1 MIDEKYSRK
10 QSHDLKISEKNIEKT
25 GKKSWM
31 MFFVENQGQ
40 TIHRSK
46 SLEINKRKREKQTNR
61 QTDRVSGKVKVKQ
74 VLEEALLLKSK

>member
-1 MIDEKYSRK
+1 MMI
-10 QSHDLKISEKNIEKT
+10 
-25 GKKSWM
+25 
-31 MFFVENQGQ
+31 FVENQGQ